1 MENNNSK
8 RGNRNSRDDDQ
19 FNEENNKSLEDG
31 RSKEWQDR
39 GRVALDKDIAPD
51 SKTNVERDIEPENLR
66 KERQDDD
73 KVY

>member
-8 RGNRNSRDDDQ
+8 HGNQNPRNDDQ
-19 FNEENNKSLEDG
+19 FNEDNKKSLEDG

-39 GRVALDKDIAPD
+39 GRVARDQDIAPD
-51 SKTNVERDIEPENLR
+51 AKTNVERDVEPENLR

>member
-8 RGNRNSRDDDQ
+8 SDNRDPRNEDQTNDDIK
-19 FNEENNKSLEDG
+19 KSLEDG

-39 GRVALDKDIAPD
+39 GRIALDKDIAPD
-51 SKTNVERDIEPENLR
+51 AKTNVERDIEPENLR
-66 KERQDDD
+66 KERQDDE